1 MRTAGGPWALLATS
15 LALAIAGCGERSAE
29 RDRAAVLGNSTV
41 QDAPS
46 LPTLTDGGGQ
56 QIPPPSV
63 PAGAQP
69 QMVRTGDEG
78 ALAVW
83 LQDAHVVASAWTHT
97 AGWTAA
103 QPLER
108 IYGDASVPQ
117 LVSNGQGMAMA
128 VWRQRV
134 GNIHSL
140 RFSRFDAA
148 TGWAPPDVLPG
159 AFPRPAAVGSP
170 AAQHAPQLRMDA
182 QGNVVAQWPSG
193 IRANEMQA
201 ARYSAAQGWS
211 QPASAPEPSAPSA
224 SPARPAPSSAR

>member
-1 MRTAGGPWALLATS
+1 MRAVGETGALLATAI
-15 LALAIAGCGERSAE
+15 ALAIAGCGDRPAE
-29 RDRAAVLGNSTV
+29 RNSTAVLGNSTV
-41 QDAPS
+41 QAAPS
-46 LPTLTDGGGQ
+46 LPTLADGSGQ
-56 QIPPPSV
+56 QIPPPPV

-69 QMVRTGDEG
+69 QVVRTGDES

-83 LQDAHVVASAWTHT
+83 LQDAHVVASAWTRA

-108 IYGDASVPQ
+108 IYGDASAPQ
-117 LVSNGQGMAMA
+117 LVSNGKGVAMA

-148 TGWAPPDVLPG
+148 TGWAAPDVLPG
-159 AFPRPAAVGSP
+159 AFPRPAAAGSP
-170 AAQHAPQLRMDA
+170 AAQHAPRLRMDA
-182 QGNVVAQWPSG
+182 EGNVVAQWPSG
-193 IRANEMQA
+193 FRANEMQA

-211 QPASAPEPSAPSA
+211 QATSEPEPPAPSA

>member
-1 MRTAGGPWALLATS
+1 MLATA
-15 LALAIAGCGERSAE
+15 LALSLAGCGDRQVERKST
-29 RDRAAVLGNSTV
+29 AVLGNSTV
-41 QDAPS
+41 ERASPLPS
-46 LPTLTDGGGQ
+46 LTDGGGQ

-69 QMVRTGDEG
+69 QMARTGEES

-83 LQDAHVVASAWTHT
+83 LQDTHVVASSWTRAT
-97 AGWTAA
+97 GWSAA

-108 IYGDASVPQ
+108 IYGDASAPQ

-148 TGWAPPDVLPG
+148 TGWAAPDVLPG
-159 AFPRPAAVGSP
+159 AFPRPTAAGSP
-170 AAQHAPQLRMDA
+170 PSQFAPQLQMDS

-193 IRANEMQA
+193 FRANEMQV
-201 ARYSAAQGWS
+201 ARYSAAEGWS
-211 QPASAPEPSAPSA
+211 HAASEPGLPASSA

>member
-46 LPTLTDGGGQ
+46 LPSLTDGGGQ

>member
-15 LALAIAGCGERSAE
+15 LALAIAGCGERSA
-29 RDRAAVLGNSTV
+29 AVLGNNTV

-170 AAQHAPQLRMDA
+170 AAQHAPQLRMNA

>member
-1 MRTAGGPWALLATS
+1 VLLATL
-15 LALAIAGCGERSAE
+15 LALAIGGCGDRTAE
-29 RDRAAVLGNSTV
+29 SSLTAVLGNSTV
-41 QDAPS
+41 QGALS
-46 LPTLTDGGGQ
+46 LPTLTDGSGQ

-69 QMVRTGDEG
+69 QMVLTGDES

-83 LQDAHVVASAWTHT
+83 PQDAHVVASAWTRA

-182 QGNVVAQWPSG
+182 QGNVDAQWPSG

-211 QPASAPEPSAPSA
+211 QAASAPEPSAPSA
-224 SPARPAPSSAR
+224 SLARPAPSSGR

>member
-1 MRTAGGPWALLATS
+1 MGGVLGALLATA
-15 LALAIAGCGERSAE
+15 LALAIAGCGDRQAE
-29 RDRAAVLGNSTV
+29 PNRTSVLGNSTV
-41 QDAPS
+41 QEAPS
-46 LPTLTDGGGQ
+46 LPTLTDGSGQ
-56 QIPPPSV
+56 QIPPPPV

-69 QMVRTGDEG
+69 QMARTGDAS

-83 LQDAHVVASAWTHT
+83 LQDAHVVASSWSRT

-103 QPLER
+103 QPLED
-108 IYGDASVPQ
+108 IHGDASAPQ
-117 LVSNGQGMAMA
+117 LVSNGQGAAMA

-148 TGWAPPDVLPG
+148 TGWATPDVVPG
-159 AFPRPAAVGSP
+159 AFPRPAAAGSP
-170 AAQHAPQLRMDA
+170 PAQNVPQLRMDP

-193 IRANEMQA
+193 FRANEMQV
-201 ARYSAAQGWS
+201 ARYSAAEGWS
-211 QPASAPEPSAPSA
+211 HAASEPEPPGPNA

>member
-15 LALAIAGCGERSAE
+15 LALAIAGCGERSA
-29 RDRAAVLGNSTV
+29 AVLGNNTV

>member
-1 MRTAGGPWALLATS
+1 VLLATL
-15 LALAIAGCGERSAE
+15 LALAIGGCGDRTAE
-29 RDRAAVLGNSTV
+29 SSLTAVLGNSTV
-41 QDAPS
+41 QGALS
-46 LPTLTDGGGQ
+46 LPTLTDGSGQ

-69 QMVRTGDEG
+69 QMVLTGDES

-83 LQDAHVVASAWTHT
+83 PQDAHVVASAWTRA

-134 GNIHSL
+134 GSIHSL

-148 TGWAPPDVLPG
+148 IGWATPDVPPG

-170 AAQHAPQLRMDA
+170 AAHHAPQLRMDA
-182 QGNVVAQWPSG
+182 QGNVDAQWPSG

-211 QPASAPEPSAPSA
+211 QAASAPEPSAPSA
-224 SPARPAPSSAR
+224 SPARPAPSSGR